1 MLRLL
6 CVTAHPDDEAGAFGG
21 TLLLYA
27 SRGVATHVICL
38 TAGEAASN
46 RGQARSNDELSAMR
60 RAEFAE
66 SCAILKVTRGEVL
79 SYPDRGLYCAE
90 PFPAARELASRVRQI
105 RPQVMITFG
114 PEGSFTGHPDHGM
127 AGIFASLAFHWAART
142 DIFLP
147 RDGEPVYRPQKL
159 YYVTGTFSLPDR
171 EPVSLPPTTT
181 VIDVAE
187 FVEAKIAAFRAHRSQ
202 GPLSPRFERLV
213 RGHIAEERYHLAA
226 SATPQSCT
234 HETDLFAGVAD
245 DD

>member
-1 MLRLL
+1 MKAIRLL
-6 CVTAHPDDEAGAFGG
+6 VLPAIIC
-21 TLLLYA
+21 A
-27 SRGVATHVICL
+27 SIF
-38 TAGEAASN
+38 AASSAAATTLTPVLHSLN
-46 RGQARSNDELSAMR
+46 NPRG
-60 RAEFAE
+60 
-66 SCAILKVTRGEVL
+66 
-79 SYPDRGLYCAE
+79 
-90 PFPAARELASRVRQI
+90 
-105 RPQVMITFG
+105 ITFG

-226 SATPQSCT
+226 CATPQSCT
-234 HETDLFAGVAD
+234 QETDLFAGVAD